1 MKTELIINFLKLT
14 KPKIN
19 GKIWTDMKKRAGF
32 SLQFGVYHWIIV
44 TQRQSQSHFSFP
56 QTLLFSRP
64 IISFSDFP
72 SLYNP
77 THSLSGVFIKSLGT
91 TESLW
96 DNFPLT
102 GIEQD
107 HLSSFFRYIRRWFSA
122 GFSTGFRRWFSYGFR
137 RWFVGAPIRYTNQLW
152 VKNR

>member
-19 GKIWTDMKKRAGF
+19 GKIWTDMKKRAAF

-44 TQRQSQSHFSFP
+44 TQRQSQ
-56 QTLLFSRP
+56 TLFSCP
-64 IISFSDFP
+64 IISFSNFP

-77 THSLSGVFIKSLGT
+77 THSLSGVFIKSWGT

-122 GFSTGFRRWFSYGFR
+122 GFSTGFRQWFSSGFR
-137 RWFVGAPIRYTNQLW
+137 RWFVGAPIRYTNKIW